1 MALKLSTGLRM
12 AMLGEVGSGITAQTT
27 IAAVNSTSTITDSG
41 NGLWTAGF
49 RAGSI
54 IEITGFTGSTLNNQ
68 ITRVTSILSTGA
80 SMIVEATLVD
90 DEAGE
95 EVTIVE
101 YGQSFDALFKHSVI
115 DVYSGAM
122 PSDADQL
129 ETGALLLHLTKDAGA
144 FTLGY
149 ETNAF
154 EFDDIT
160 ASVLSMKAE
169 TYQDTGIVTGTAGYY
184 VHYDNRYV
192 TGASTTSVRMMGTV
206 GTSSAQMLLSSTS
219 IVLAATTTLDSYTI
233 TQPAS

>member
-129 ETGALLLHLTKDAGA
+129 ETGA
-144 FTLGY
+144 
-149 ETNAF
+149 
-154 EFDDIT
+154 
-160 ASVLSMKAE
+160 
-169 TYQDTGIVTGTAGYY
+169 
-184 VHYDNRYV
+184 
-192 TGASTTSVRMMGTV
+192 
-206 GTSSAQMLLSSTS
+206 
-219 IVLAATTTLDSYTI
+219 
-233 TQPAS
+233 